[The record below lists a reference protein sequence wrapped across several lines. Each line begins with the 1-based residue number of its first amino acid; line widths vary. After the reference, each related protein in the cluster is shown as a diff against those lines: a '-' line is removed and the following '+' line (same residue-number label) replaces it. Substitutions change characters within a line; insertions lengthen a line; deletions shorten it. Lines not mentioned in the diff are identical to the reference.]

1 MLNQSH
7 LRWLAVWLLRVALAF
22 SFLSAVADRFG
33 LSRLLA
39 SGTWKYLFIGWP
51 SD

>member
-22 SFLSAVADRFG
+22 SFLCPVAN
-33 LSRLLA
+33 
-39 SGTWKYLFIGWP
+39 
-51 SD
+51 